1 MTTVPTPRLDNAAA
15 RPCAN
20 TRPSLTNQNAPGSGP
35 TDPRRAWLAELGKHH
50 NYTQATLPTRSR
62 LPVCPVS
69 LSLSRFILCFQ
80 MLIIIVSLDENHT
93 RQHDAAD
100 ISLSDSIGV
109 VIVQIAAGAG
119 VTQVAIGIYSDLSP

>member
-1 MTTVPTPRLDNAAA
+1 
-15 RPCAN
+15 
-20 TRPSLTNQNAPGSGP
+20 
-35 TDPRRAWLAELGKHH
+35 
-50 NYTQATLPTRSR
+50 
-62 LPVCPVS
+62 
-69 LSLSRFILCFQ
+69 